1 MPNKLPPKYIPAE
14 HEGRVRAKWT
24 DSRAF
29 HADPAKVLSGEKKP
43 YAIFI
48 PPPNVT
54 DRLHLGHALNN
65 TLQDVQARAHRMMGY
80 ETLWMPGT
88 DHAGIATQTVVE
100 KRVLK
105 ETGRKRT
112 DFPREEFVAKIQ
124 AFKDEYEAIITDQLK
139 AMGCS
144 CDWDRQRFTMDPICA
159 KAVREAFFRLFKD
172 GLIYRGKR
180 LVNWDPVTQTA
191 LADDEVEMEEIDGH
205 FYDLRYPL
213 VHGKNSIPTG
223 TAPGG
228 TGFQPV
234 MTQSADVG
242 KSDHRPSSSATN
254 PIPVTWDELKR
265 RNYPGAETHPDHEQ
279 AWITVATTRPE
290 TYLGDT
296 AVAINPK
303 DPRAHAL
310 RGLHCELPLVGRVI
324 PIIEDD
330 YVVLP
335 AAMQPDP
342 EAAKNDPKAQFATG
356 FLKVTPAHDPNDYE
370 IGRRHNLAA
379 INVMAPDASIS
390 DKHGWTDI
398 GDAHLFVGLSREA
411 ARKKVL
417 DEFKARAVGG
427 YPLLADKKPYKH
439 SVGHSYRSHAAI
451 EPYLSDQW
459 YVKVT
464 DPKLAQAANRAL
476 VHDQRSHETAPGG
489 TGFQPVMSPPGG
501 TGFQPVRPK
510 PPTSTTNPDPK
521 LINALNQPNWPS
533 FAPKSF
539 VPHNP
544 YPPHESSPRNLIE
557 SLRNL
562 PHVEIK
568 GATYFVTW
576 KSRDT
581 LELRASEYQVVLEAL
596 RHFDGDRIHLHAAC
610 VMSNHVHAVV
620 TPLADQAL
628 GDWVGS
634 VKQFSANRINAA
646 RGESGPFWQDE
657 RFDHI
662 VRDNAWFSMFI
673 KYVLHNAHNVGL
685 VANPMDY
692 PWNWVHPDVLLAFEG
707 RIGLGLESLAAA
719 GSPAQHR
726 LEAGATQ
733 TGQSSD
739 AQLRFYPDRYAKAY
753 ESWHDNIRDWCIS
766 RQLWWG
772 HRIPVWKARSVEG
785 YLGSD
790 GIDPT
795 SQLFPTLNRWVEQK
809 RVAYILGKGVIEPAE
824 GGFQRSED
832 AQFFV
837 CVRSPDDQEVIEFLR
852 PFGFIQED
860 DVLDTWFSSAL
871 WPMST
876 LGWPKPPKEMQ
887 GLLEAFNPS
896 NVLCT
901 AREIIT
907 LWVSRMVMFNRY
919 LLGEGEGHGPLPFK
933 DVFIH
938 SVIQDGEG
946 RKMSK
951 SLGNGVNPLDIIQSH
966 GSDAMR
972 FTLCKMTTNT
982 QDVRLPVVFDKE
994 KNCNTSPKF
1003 DEGRNFVTKVFNA
1016 AKFVMMNLE
1025 EAGTLSGGTGIGG
1038 TGFQPVS
1045 AGTTDITKTIDP
1057 PQHRSQTGATTP
1069 LADRWILSRF
1079 TRLTHRVNA
1088 AIKSYDYSDYAEAMY
1103 QFLWWDFCDWYVEAI
1118 KPTVK
1123 TDSKQRAVVKAVLD
1137 ASLRLLHPIC
1147 PYVTEVLHEVLRE
1160 YQTQPVP
1167 GLNLGQDRGQT
1178 CISDW
1183 PQPADSLI
1191 DEAAEKEV
1199 DWLRAL
1205 TESIR
1210 QVRAAQQVEPKR
1222 RITLHTDAATLARVK
1237 AGGGLVETLAGLAA
1251 VEEHRLEAG
1260 ATKSIFTFEGREHAL
1275 TNLKDAVDPAAE
1287 RKALAD
1293 QIDKLDKA
1301 IAVLEGRLANPGY
1314 AERAPAKMV
1323 QETKDQLAQKTAER
1337 DAAKAR
1343 MATL

>member
-14 HEGRVRAKWT
+14 HEARVRAKWT
-24 DSRAF
+24 DSKAF

-213 VHGKNSIPTG
+213 VHGRDSH
-223 TAPGG
+223 PGG

-234 MTQSADVG
+234 RAPSVHVG
-242 KSDHRPSSSATN
+242 NGPHPPTN
-254 PIPVTWDELKR
+254 PTAVTWNELKSR
-265 RNYPGAETHPDHEQ
+265 GYLGAESHPDHEQ

-303 DPRAHAL
+303 DPRAKAL
-310 RGLHCELPLVGRVI
+310 KGLHCELPLVGRVI

-335 AAMQPDP
+335 AAMQADP

-390 DKHGWTDI
+390 DKHGWTDV

-411 ARKKVL
+411 ARKKVV

-427 YPLLADKKPYKH
+427 YPLLADRKPYKH

-476 VHDQRSHETAPGG
+476 VEDQRSGNTAPGG
-489 TGFQPVMSPPGG
+489 TGFQPV
-501 TGFQPVRPK
+501 RPRF
-510 PPTSTTNPDPK
+510 PASTTNPDPN
-521 LINALNQPNWPS
+521 LTNALNQPNWPPFS
-533 FAPKSF
+533 TSTFI
-539 VPHNP
+539 PHNP
-544 YPPHESSPRNLIE
+544 YPPQEPSPRNLIE
-557 SLRNL
+557 NLRNL
-562 PHVEIK
+562 PHLEIK

-581 LELRASEYQVVLEAL
+581 LELRDNEYATVLEAL
-596 RHFDGDRIHLHAAC
+596 RHFDGDRIRLHAAC

-620 TPLADQAL
+620 TPLADHAL

-634 VKQFSANRINAA
+634 VKQFSASRINAA

-662 VRDNAWFSMFI
+662 VRDASWFSMFI
-673 KYVLHNAHNVGL
+673 KYVLHNAHNAGI
-685 VANPMDY
+685 VARPMDY
-692 PWNWVHPDVLLAFEG
+692 PWNWVHADVLQAFEG
-707 RIGLGLESLAAA
+707 RIGLGSESLAAA

-726 LEAGATQ
+726 LEAGATKS
-733 TGQSSD
+733 GPSSD

-772 HRIPVWKARSVEG
+772 HRIPVWSRPEGTRNLPDGDDLKDFLNLNFGATNRFVSRSDQTVEMEFMTDDSDA
-785 YLGSD
+785 LWLVCLRDPDERIDDEGS
-790 GIDPT
+790 
-795 SQLFPTLNRWVEQK
+795 RWHER
-809 RVAYILGKGVIEPAE
+809 RVADVLKEN
-824 GGFQRSED
+824 GFSQD
-832 AQFFV
+832 
-837 CVRSPDDQEVIEFLR
+837 P
-852 PFGFIQED
+852 

-871 WPMST
+871 WPIST
-876 LGWPKPPKEMQ
+876 LGWPEPPESMA

-919 LLGEGEGHGPLPFK
+919 FLPQQHGSTWSPEGSQWRHVYGGHGHGPLPFK

-1025 EAGTLSGGTGIGG
+1025 EAGTGIGG

-1045 AGTTDITKTIDP
+1045 AGATDITKTIDP
-1057 PQHRSQTGATTP
+1057 PQHRSQTGASTP

-1079 TRLTHRVNA
+1079 ARLTARVNA

-1123 TDSKQRAVVKAVLD
+1123 SDPTGGQRAVVKAVLD

-1147 PYVTEVLHEVLRE
+1147 PYVTEVLHEALRE
-1160 YQTQPVP
+1160 YQTPPVP

-1183 PQPADSLI
+1183 PQPADTLI

-1199 DWLRAL
+1199 DWLRSL
-1205 TESIR
+1205 TEAIR

-1222 RITLHTDAATLARVK
+1222 RITLHTDAATLVRVK

-1251 VEEHRLEAG
+1251 VEEGKPAPNTPHG
-1260 ATKSIFTFEGREHAL
+1260 IVTFDGREHAL

-1293 QIDKLDKA
+1293 QVDKLDKA

-1314 AERAPAKMV
+1314 AERAPPKMV
-1323 QETKDQLAQKTAER
+1323 QETKDQLSQKTAER